1 MNIYV
6 VPEIDIERF
15 KETGVFAVQLLNNEA
30 MAHDGIYLESDRAK
44 EFAEFFKD
52 NIFPAEKFEELVE
65 WGIKADAE
73 SASLVRAIIHSRVWE
88 YEQKRAMTM
97 DQVLVQL
104 CIREYPSMAQM
115 PQKQVTLTYSTPCLM
130 KDDNPSWNDKA
141 LQMERIRQ
149 SQKATTEA
157 VNAMLW
163 EKLKAQESVCAYQ
176 EREIYLLK
184 RKIQD
189 EQKKAEISKNVA
201 EQHIAVLTQQLEKKK
216 KRRTLSDRV
225 LQIIG
230 FWVGIIYWMEN
241 MDR

>member
-97 DQVLVQL
+97 DQVLVQF
-104 CIREYPSMAQM
+104 CIREWIPAAREEHRDNDAWNIRPELLPGMRNKIGGRVNGTQRRKLLHLRMA
-115 PQKQVTLTYSTPCLM
+115 
-130 KDDNPSWNDKA
+130 
-141 LQMERIRQ
+141 
-149 SQKATTEA
+149 
-157 VNAMLW
+157 
-163 EKLKAQESVCAYQ
+163 
-176 EREIYLLK
+176 
-184 RKIQD
+184 
-189 EQKKAEISKNVA
+189 
-201 EQHIAVLTQQLEKKK
+201 
-216 KRRTLSDRV
+216 
-225 LQIIG
+225 
-230 FWVGIIYWMEN
+230 
-241 MDR
+241 